1 LANKASFIIRESW
14 PRPDASLVAGFRGI
28 PTALVAD
35 ALGHGFGVLD
45 HDIRPVW
52 SGPDFCGPALPVE
65 TAPHDIL
72 AVHVG
77 VKYARAGDVIM
88 IATGRSMKAAVL
100 GGMTT
105 TLLRNGGI
113 VAAVTDG
120 VARDLA
126 EIEANGL
133 PCYAAG
139 IHPGIPF
146 KNGPG
151 RVGLAVS
158 VGGVAV
164 APGDIVVG
172 DRDGVVVVPLCYA
185 ERTLRALEQA
195 RRIDADLGTV
205 MGSGTTVPPHV
216 DKALAADDVTYVR

>member
-1 LANKASFIIRESW
+1 MPNKASFIIRKTW
-14 PRPDASLVAGFRGI
+14 LRPDPSVTELFRNV

-52 SGPDFCGPALPVE
+52 NGPNFVGPALPVE

-77 VKYARAGDVIM
+77 VKFSQPGDVIV
-88 IATGRSMKAAVL
+88 IATGRSTKAAVL

-105 TLLRNGGI
+105 TLLRNAGV

-120 VARDLA
+120 VSRDLPD
-126 EIEANGL
+126 IEANGL
-133 PCYAAG
+133 PVYAAG
-139 IHPGIPF
+139 VSPGIPF

-151 RVGLAVS
+151 RIGLAVS
-158 VGGVAV
+158 LGGVATE
-164 APGDIVVG
+164 PGDIVIG
-172 DRDGVVVVPLCYA
+172 DRDGVVVVPMCHA
-185 ERTLRALEQA
+185 DHTLRAIESA
-195 RRIDADLGTV
+195 RHIDPELGAV
-205 MGSGTTVPPHV
+205 LGSGTKVPPYV
-216 DKALAADDVTYVR
+216 EKALADGDVNYVS